1 MLPEDYRKIIEHKS
15 QESIDR
21 IDSYTEFDL
30 KIQQKILK
38 FEDTYNF
45 WYGYTVGH
53 LEGYYTG
60 VFEGI
65 MSRPPTIDER
75 QEINEIIETK
85 AKIIRE
91 KLARFKK

>member
-1 MLPEDYRKIIEHKS
+1 MLPEGYRKIIEHKS

-21 IDSYTEFDL
+21 IDSYTEFEL
-30 KIQQKILK
+30 KTQQKILK

-45 WYGYTVGH
+45 WYGYTVGN

-60 VFEGI
+60 LFEGI
-65 MSRPPTIDER
+65 MNRPPTMEER

-85 AKIIRE
+85 HKIIRE
-91 KLARFKK
+91 KLVRFKK